1 MEDEKRIL
9 LAENIYLSYSELPT
23 KKGCRKGFL
32 AKVNNRSCIVFR
44 KNASISALKFLMNH
58 FPEVGQSS
66 DPAFAWRQNGIAL
79 AHRSGI

>member
-1 MEDEKRIL
+1 MENEKRIF

-44 KNASISALKFLMNH
+44 KNSSISALKFLMNY
-58 FPEVGQSS
+58 FPEVQLLSEVKQYANMVF
-66 DPAFAWRQNGIAL
+66 DCFIA
-79 AHRSGI
+79 HGY